1 MKFVELIEV
10 RPHLAHLHFSFAAEN
25 ITMRTRFRKAC
36 NRVGN
41 NRSCARHRFRAE
53 MMYTLNFPNGNV
65 QTFSS
70 SNELFNAVYAFG
82 GDYNQ
87 IGGNAYAFIPKK

>member
-1 MKFVELIEV
+1 MNAVPKSVQQ
-10 RPHLAHLHFSFAAEN
+10 S
-25 ITMRTRFRKAC
+25 RK
-36 NRVGN
+36 
-41 NRSCARHRFRAE
+41 NRSCARHGFRAGI
-53 MMYTLNFPNGNV
+53 MCTLYFPNGNV